1 MVDQYGDS
9 YIIHHPLNIVVP
21 KLSES
26 ELEDLRNGFDWGD
39 LKPWIY
45 LFKGLSFYVCGN
57 NLSAR
62 FLRKEL
68 RDSVETCRNILS
80 NVAT

>member
-21 KLSES
+21 KLSER

-45 LFKGLSFYVCGN
+45 LFKVCH
-57 NLSAR
+57 
-62 FLRKEL
+62 F
-68 RDSVETCRNILS
+68 TCVGI
-80 NVAT
+80 T